1 MICLKKIKI
10 QVYFICIK
18 AYCIVVWE
26 PSVAQ
31 GVIVSPTD
39 YPRFVLNMI
48 LTIFPDESRSTQLR
62 ISKLKK
68 CLFLNTFLYY
78 ITFPWVSEFPNQ
90 NLGQIGPGVLEL
102 WSDIQTNRQTEI
114 TSSICIKGERFF
126 TNLKGI
132 NYK

>member
-68 CLFLNTFLYY
+68 CLFLKYIFILYN
-78 ITFPWVSEFPNQ
+78 IPVG
-90 NLGQIGPGVLEL
+90 LRVLKIYRCGHQKIRL
-102 WSDIQTNRQTEI
+102 SKPYSTE
-114 TSSICIKGERFF
+114 
-126 TNLKGI
+126 
-132 NYK
+132 